1 MEGNQAKEYR
11 EKQKMTHGGF
21 KAQLTREKNKKKSFT
36 DSEVSF
42 KISGSITAFQ
52 ASYPKFSLLQIS
64 SVHNDTG
71 FTFPCE
77 LARYKC
83 LTKLCESVFCKK
95 ARQTKCK
102 RMQGEEMMSGQR
114 NTGAAS
120 SGTPD
125 TGKVEMLQ

>member
-1 MEGNQAKEYR
+1 MGDSKPNSP
-11 EKQKMTHGGF
+11 EKKI
-21 KAQLTREKNKKKSFT
+21 RKKSFT

-114 NTGAAS
+114 NSNQKNTGAATS